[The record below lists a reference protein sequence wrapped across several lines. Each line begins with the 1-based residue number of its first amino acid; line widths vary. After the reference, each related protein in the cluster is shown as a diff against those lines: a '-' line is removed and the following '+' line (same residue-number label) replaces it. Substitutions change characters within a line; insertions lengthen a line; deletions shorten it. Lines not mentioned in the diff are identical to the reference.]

1 MAQDPTGNRRRTWV
15 IGGSTECDLRVRAP
29 YVSGRHCRL
38 TFRDGVWVLEDLG
51 STNGTF
57 VNGARITAPVRV
69 SRTDRVTLGTSVPMP
84 WPVERRAQTVS
95 TSDILLPSSG
105 GPIVL
110 GRANSC
116 DMVLPFPM
124 ISSRHASI
132 ERSNG
137 GWLIRDLGST
147 NGTFVQGKRIVVPTR
162 VGPGDVVNLGSHRL
176 QLSAAGD
183 RLEQRLD
190 ATGGLQACDVEVE
203 IEGRPLISEITFVA
217 ATGEMV
223 GILGPS
229 GAGKSTL
236 LSVLAGAQPPTKGS
250 ITLEGDDLYQHQD
263 EYRGQI
269 GYVPQDDV
277 MHADLTV
284 WQALWYA
291 ARLRLPPD
299 FTNDEIRLRLERV
312 IADLGLEGTERLRIG
327 DAARRGISGGQRK
340 RVNIAMELLTDPP
353 VLVLDEPTS
362 GLSSTD
368 AGHVVKLLRGL
379 ANKGKTVVLTIHQPN
394 TEILELMNHVA
405 VIAKDASTG
414 NAGRLVWYG
423 PAVPDAVAFFEP
435 PGSPQSVDPDAILRG
450 LGRRSVAEWVE
461 MYRASPRYSQW
472 LVSRVTAPS
481 QSPAAAVRRHTPL
494 PITAFQWWVL
504 VQRMVAVKVADSW
517 NSLVLLAQAPLIAV
531 LIAGVFGGKT
541 RRPLEASVWGEVATS
556 IGMTLFLLAL
566 AALWFGCSNA
576 IRELVG
582 ERAIYRRDRLAGASP
597 ASYLGSKVALLGVT
611 SMVQCGVLIAIVA
624 SACRLQG
631 NLATTYGLLVLAA
644 SVGVAIG
651 LVVSALARSVEAAAA
666 TLPILLLP
674 MVVLGGA
681 LLPLPELPPAATF
694 VADALPSRWA
704 FEGLMI
710 NEAEARP
717 VLFRPTSSDEGAVVV
732 DLAEPY
738 FPRSQWR
745 TQPGFPAVM
754 LATMWALGSAAAWTI
769 LRGRDGR
776 PP

>member
-1 MAQDPTGNRRRTWV
+1 MPQDPAGNRSGTWV
-15 IGGSTECDLRVRAP
+15 IGGSAECDLRVRAP

-38 TFRDGVWVLEDLG
+38 TYRDDVWVLEDLG

-57 VNGARITAPVRV
+57 VNGTRITAPVQV

-84 WPVERRAQTVS
+84 WPVEQRAPAAS
-95 TSDILLPSSG
+95 TSDIFLPSG
-105 GPIVL
+105 GRPIVL

-132 ERSNG
+132 ERIDGN
-137 GWLIRDLGST
+137 WLIRDLGST
-147 NGTFVQGKRIVVPTR
+147 NGTFVQGKKIVVPTR

-176 QLSAAGD
+176 RLSAAGD

-190 ATGGLQACDVEVE
+190 ATGGLQACDVGVE
-203 IEGRPLISEITFVA
+203 IEGRALISEITFVA
-217 ATGEMV
+217 APGEMV

-236 LSVLAGAQPPTKGS
+236 LAVLAGSQRPTTGT
-250 ITLEGDDLYQHQD
+250 ITLEGDDLYRHQD
-263 EYRGQI
+263 EFRGQI

-284 WQALWYA
+284 WQALWYT

-299 FTNDEIRLRLERV
+299 FTKDEIQLRLERV

-327 DAARRGISGGQRK
+327 DATRRGISGGQRK

-368 AGHVVKLLRGL
+368 AGHVVRLLRGL

-394 TEILELMNHVA
+394 AEIVELMNHVA

-414 NAGRLVWYG
+414 NAGRLAWYG

-435 PGSPQSVDPDAILRG
+435 AGSSQGRNPDAILRG
-450 LGRRSVAEWVE
+450 LGQRSVAEWVE
-461 MYRASPRYSQW
+461 MYRASPRYSEW
-472 LVSRVTAPS
+472 LMSRVTVPS
-481 QSPAAAVRRHTPL
+481 ASPAADGRRHTSL
-494 PITAFQWWVL
+494 TTSAFQWWVL
-504 VQRMVAVKVADSW
+504 VQRMVAAKVADSW
-517 NSLVLLAQAPLIAV
+517 NSLVVLAQAPLIAV

-541 RRPLEASVWGEVATS
+541 RRPLEASVWADVATS
-556 IGMTLFLLAL
+556 IGMTSFLLAL

-582 ERAIYRRDRLAGASP
+582 ERAIYRRDRLAGLSP
-597 ASYLGSKVALLGVT
+597 TAYLGSKVALFGVT
-611 SMVQCGVLIAIVA
+611 SMVQCGILIAIVA
-624 SACRLQG
+624 GACGLQG
-631 NLATTYGLLVLAA
+631 NPATTYGVLVLTA

-651 LVVSALARSVEAAAA
+651 LIVSALARSVEAAAA

-710 NEAEARP
+710 NEAEPRP
-717 VLFRPTSSDEGAVVV
+717 VLFRPAPSGEGAVAL

-738 FPRSQWR
+738 FPRSTWR
-745 TQPGFPAVM
+745 TPPGFPAVM
-754 LATMWALGSAAAWTI
+754 LATMWGIGSAAAWMI

-776 PP
+776 LP